1 MGGDGNRPSPDDSW
15 TGGSSIN
22 WSDGGNWT
30 GSTPSPA
37 NTVGFNV
44 AGAINQPTLDVDP
57 TVAGLLMNSTGNNT
71 LTLNNHTLTITGLA
85 TQSGGILTGAGAVVA
100 ATYNL
105 TGGTIAPGNGI
116 GTIAFTGNFAQG
128 GGSTYQVDVNASGQS
143 DRITITGTATLS
155 GGTVAVQAA
164 NGSYQRSTT
173 YTILTA
179 GTVTGTYGNVTSNFA
194 FLAPTLTYSPTA
206 VMLTLLSTGN
216 SFQNGAQTPNQRAV
230 GQVLDQASPS
240 ATGDFAP
247 C

>member
-128 GGSTYQVDVNASGQS
+128 GGSTYQVDVDAS
-143 DRITITGTATLS
+143 RPERPHHHHRHRHLERR
-155 GGTVAVQAA
+155 TVAVQAA
-164 NGSYQRSTT
+164 NGTYQRNTT

-179 GTVTGTYGNVTSNFA
+179 GTVTGTYGRHQQLRLPDADAELRPHGGDADPAQHRQFV
-194 FLAPTLTYSPTA
+194 P
-206 VMLTLLSTGN
+206 
-216 SFQNGAQTPNQRAV
+216 NGAQTPNQRAV
-230 GQVLDQASPS
+230 GPALDQAARARPATSP
-240 ATGDFAP
+240 P